1 MIPINTKEFFQK
13 GRAAYLHV
21 LKASKVCLIGG
32 LICVAPLVVTFY
44 VVSFL
49 VGLVDTHLAPLSSSL
64 VKLVLPDSV
73 LVGPFAGGN
82 IPGLSVVLLAF
93 ILVAVGFIA
102 STGPGKKAFK
112 LFDRGIGYVPIVGQV
127 YGGSRKVMDLFRNP
141 DGQPR
146 FKRVVGF
153 YNSPTETADFAY
165 VMEEK
170 IENGRKILR
179 IMTPSRP
186 YPTGGSPMTIPED
199 RTWDPNITAAQFLM
213 YNLSC
218 GILAPRTMVL
228 SMPPKSDRYP
238 ADSVPT
244 TE

>member
-1 MIPINTKEFFQK
+1 MSPIFTKEFFK
-13 GRAAYLHV
+13 TSRTAYLSLLRAGRAFLV
-21 LKASKVCLIGG
+21 GG
-32 LICVAPLVVTFY
+32 LIGAAPLVITFY

-49 VGLVDTHLAPLSSSL
+49 LGIVDSHLAPLSSYL
-64 VKLVLPDSV
+64 VRLVLPDSV
-73 LVGPFAGGN
+73 LVGPFAGGD
-82 IPGLSVVLLAF
+82 IPGLSVVLLLL
-93 ILVAVGFIA
+93 ILVAVGFVS
-102 STGPGKKAFK
+102 STGWGKKAFK
-112 LFDRGIGYVPIVGQV
+112 LFDRVIGVIPIVGLI

-153 YNSPTETADFAY
+153 YTSPTETADFAY

-186 YPTGGSPMTIPED
+186 YPTGGSPLTVPED
-199 RTWDPNITAAQFLM
+199 LTWDPQITPAQFIM

-218 GILAPRTMVL
+218 GILAPKTMVL
-228 SMPPKSDRYP
+228 SMPRPSDPKES
-238 ADSVPT
+238 
-244 TE
+244 